1 MSRILIADDHPLMLS
16 GLEAVLRDTPYQV
29 VVKAR
34 DGVELLN
41 LLPTAR
47 PDIMIVDINM
57 PGRNGIEVLRTLRS
71 KGDRRPVVLL
81 TADLHDDALADAL
94 DLDVNGIILKEGA
107 ETLLITCLDQVA
119 RGGRWIDGG
128 IVQRALDI
136 ARKGAVDRGP
146 LAQLTVRERAIAQ
159 LVGQG
164 LRNREIGQ
172 ELGLTEG
179 TVKVALHRIY
189 EKLGIETR
197 VELAMLARDADK
209 PWRGTNQS

>member
-1 MSRILIADDHPLMLS
+1 MIRILIADDHPLMLS
-16 GLEAVLRDTPYQV
+16 GLEAVLRDTAYQV
-29 VVKAR
+29 VGKAR
-34 DGVELLN
+34 DGLELLSM
-41 LLPTAR
+41 LPSSR

-57 PGRNGIEVLRTLRS
+57 PERNGIEVLRTLRS
-71 KGDRRPVVLL
+71 KGDRRPVILL

-128 IVQRALDI
+128 VVQRALDL
-136 ARKGAVDRGP
+136 AKNKSGDRGP
-146 LAQLTVRERAIAQ
+146 LAELTVRERAIAQ

-164 LRNREIGQ
+164 LRNREIGA

-189 EKLGIETR
+189 EKLGIESR
-197 VELAMLARDADK
+197 VELAMLARDAGLY
-209 PWRGTNQS
+209 RNQS

>member
-29 VVKAR
+29 VGKAR

-47 PDIMIVDINM
+47 PDILIVDINM

-94 DLDVNGIILKEGA
+94 DLDVNGIILKDGA

-197 VELAMLARDADK
+197 VELAMLARDTDK
-209 PWRGTNQS
+209 PRHGAN

>member
-29 VVKAR
+29 VGKAR
-34 DGVELLN
+34 DGIELLN
-41 LLPTAR
+41 LLPTSR
-47 PDIMIVDINM
+47 PDILIVDINM
-57 PGRNGIEVLRTLRS
+57 PGRSGIEVLRTLRS
-71 KGDRRPVVLL
+71 KGDRRPVILL

-164 LRNREIGQ
+164 LRNREIGE

-189 EKLGIETR
+189 EKLSIESR
-197 VELAMLARDADK
+197 VDLAMLARDAERS
-209 PWRGTNQS
+209 PRGANQS

>member
-29 VVKAR
+29 VGKAR
-34 DGVELLN
+34 DGIELLN
-41 LLPTAR
+41 LLPTSR
-47 PDIMIVDINM
+47 PDILIVDINM

-71 KGDRRPVVLL
+71 KGDRRPVILL
-81 TADLHDDALADAL
+81 TADLHDDALTDAL

-119 RGGRWIDGG
+119 RGGRWIDGA

-146 LAQLTVRERAIAQ
+146 LAQLTVRERAIAH

-189 EKLGIETR
+189 GKLGIETR
-197 VELAMLARDADK
+197 VDLAMLARDAEN
-209 PWRGTNQS
+209 PRRGTNQS

>member
-29 VVKAR
+29 VGKAR
-34 DGVELLN
+34 DGIELLN
-41 LLPTAR
+41 LLPTSR
-47 PDIMIVDINM
+47 PDILIVDINM
-57 PGRNGIEVLRTLRS
+57 PGRSGIEVLRTLRS
-71 KGDRRPVVLL
+71 KGDRRPVILL

-107 ETLLITCLDQVA
+107 ETLLITCLNQVA

-164 LRNREIGQ
+164 LRNREIGE

-189 EKLGIETR
+189 EKLRIETR
-197 VELAMLARDADK
+197 VDLAMLARDAERS
-209 PWRGTNQS
+209 PRGANQS

>member
-16 GLEAVLRDTPYQV
+16 GLEAVLRNTNYQV
-29 VVKAR
+29 VAKAR
-34 DGVELLN
+34 DGLELFA
-41 LLPTAR
+41 LLASSR
-47 PDIMIVDINM
+47 PDILIVDINM

-71 KGDRRPVVLL
+71 KGDQRPVILL

-94 DLDVNGIILKEGA
+94 ELDVNGIILKDGA

-119 RGGRWIDGG
+119 RGGRWVDGAL
-128 IVQRALDI
+128 VQRALSL
-136 ARKGAVDRGP
+136 ARRDDGQRGP

-164 LRNREIGQ
+164 LRNREIGA

-179 TVKVALHRIY
+179 TVKVSLHRIY
-189 EKLGIETR
+189 GKLGIESR
-197 VELAMLARDADK
+197 VELAMLVRDSGA
-209 PWRGTNQS
+209 PRAIES

>member
-16 GLEAVLRDTPYQV
+16 GLEAVLRNTAYQV
-29 VVKAR
+29 VGKAR

-41 LLPTAR
+41 LLPNSRA
-47 PDIMIVDINM
+47 DILIVDINM

-71 KGDRRPVVLL
+71 KGDRRAVILL

-94 DLDVNGIILKEGA
+94 ELDVNGIILKEGA

-128 IVQRALDI
+128 VVQRALDL
-136 ARKGAVDRGP
+136 AKKDKNKRGP
-146 LAQLTVRERAIAQ
+146 LAKLTVRERAIAQ

-164 LRNREIGQ
+164 LRNREIGD

-179 TVKVALHRIY
+179 TVKVSLHRIY
-189 EKLGIETR
+189 DKLGIETR
-197 VELAMLARDADK
+197 VELAMLARDAGLYRDA
-209 PWRGTNQS
+209 N

>member
-29 VVKAR
+29 VGKAR

>member
-1 MSRILIADDHPLMLS
+1 MTRILIADDHPLMLS
-16 GLEAVLRDTPYQV
+16 GLEAVLRNTPYQV
-29 VVKAR
+29 VGKAR
-34 DGVELLN
+34 DGIELLN
-41 LLPTAR
+41 LLPASR
-47 PDIMIVDINM
+47 ADILIVDINM

-71 KGDRRPVVLL
+71 KGDQRPVILL

-107 ETLLITCLDQVA
+107 ETLLLTCLDQVA

-164 LRNREIGQ
+164 LRNREIGE

-197 VELAMLARDADK
+197 VELAMLARDADR
-209 PWRGTNQS
+209 PRRDANQS

>member
-1 MSRILIADDHPLMLS
+1 MTRILIADDHPLMLS
-16 GLEAVLRDTPYQV
+16 GLEAVLRDTPFEV
-29 VVKAR
+29 VGKAR
-34 DGVELLN
+34 DGMELLSM
-41 LLPTAR
+41 LPASR
-47 PDIMIVDINM
+47 ADILVVDINM
-57 PGRNGIEVLRTLRS
+57 PGRNGIDVLRTLRS

-128 IVQRALDI
+128 IVQRAIDM
-136 ARKGAVDRGP
+136 AKKGATDRGP
-146 LAQLTVRERAIAQ
+146 LARLTVRERAIAQ

-164 LRNREIGQ
+164 LRNREIGA

-179 TVKVALHRIY
+179 TVKVSLHRIY

-197 VELAMLARDADK
+197 VELAMLARDAGG
-209 PWRGTNQS
+209 R

>member
-29 VVKAR
+29 VGKAR
-34 DGVELLN
+34 DGIELLN
-41 LLPTAR
+41 LLPTSR
-47 PDIMIVDINM
+47 PDILIVDINM
-57 PGRNGIEVLRTLRS
+57 PGRSGIEVLRTLRS
-71 KGDRRPVVLL
+71 KGDRRPVILL

-164 LRNREIGQ
+164 LRNREIGE

-189 EKLGIETR
+189 EKLSIETR
-197 VELAMLARDADK
+197 VDLAMLARDAERS
-209 PWRGTNQS
+209 PRGANQS